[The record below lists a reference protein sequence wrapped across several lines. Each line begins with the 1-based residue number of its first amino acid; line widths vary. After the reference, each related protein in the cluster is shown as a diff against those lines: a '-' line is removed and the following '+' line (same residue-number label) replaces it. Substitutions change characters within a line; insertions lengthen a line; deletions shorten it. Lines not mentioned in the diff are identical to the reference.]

1 MDGRTEANVL
11 SKLPTFALLL
21 ATLPVTKLPFTIDAS
36 EDARG
41 EFPGAPRLQSF
52 SFAQWKGRWVF
63 IGGRA
68 AGYHSVGGGPA
79 EFLRTDANQDV
90 WVVDTTTHPARTYHV
105 PVASL
110 PESLAP
116 VKDQWTST
124 GQLYFQDG
132 PKLYI
137 CGGYGQDHL
146 GKWLTFPLVSQ
157 IDLPGLIDGVMEGR
171 IPASSILFAS
181 TPLVQSAGGELVKL
195 ADDYFYLVMGHVFT
209 GSYTAFEGRG
219 EHNADE
225 VSQTYLNE
233 IRKLKIAETPGGGL
247 TVRLVQTFRNEA
259 EFHRRDLN
267 VTQILS
273 PKGLGIAAYGGVFTP
288 ETQLSYSKPIY
299 FFENSAPT
307 VDSTFEQKMN
317 AYSCA
322 RMLMYDPA
330 AETMYTTFFGGIS
343 RFWWDPAS
351 AAFVENAKV
360 GSKSEATYLD
370 GMQWSDQISTIR
382 TALGGGR
389 EETTELVHPRFLPG
403 FLGTGAVFIPA
414 PDVSRAQ
421 PGVNII
427 DFARLPRTKTLVGY
441 IYGGIRAFPYRF
453 PYNKDSTPYN
463 AGTIPT
469 QPSDLI
475 LRVYVQAQAH

>member
-1 MDGRTEANVL
+1 MK
-11 SKLPTFALLL
+11 KLPTFALML
-21 ATLPVTKLPFTIDAS
+21 AILPVTKLPFTINAS
-36 EDARG
+36 EDARS

-68 AGYHSVGGGPA
+68 AGYHGVGGGPA
-79 EFLRTDANQDV
+79 EFLTTDANQDV
-90 WVVDTTTHPARTYHV
+90 WVVDTTVHPARTYHV

-110 PESLAP
+110 PERLAL
-116 VKDQWTST
+116 VRDQWTST

-146 GKWLTFPLVSQ
+146 GKWQTFPLISQ
-157 IDLPGLIDGVMEGR
+157 IDLPTLIDGVVERR

-195 ADDYFYLVMGHVFT
+195 ADDSFYLVMGHVFT
-209 GSYTAFEGRG
+209 GSYTAFEGHE
-219 EHNADE
+219 EHNAED

-233 IRKLKIAETPGGGL
+233 IRKLKIAPSSGGGL
-247 TVRLVQTFRNEA
+247 TVRLVQVFRDDT

-267 VTQILS
+267 VTQTLS
-273 PKGLGIAAYGGVFTP
+273 HKGLGLAAYGGVFTP
-288 ETQLSYSKPIY
+288 ETQLSYSKPVY
-299 FFENSAPT
+299 LFENSAPV
-307 VDSTFEQKMN
+307 VDSAFEQKMN
-317 AYSCA
+317 SYSCA
-322 RMLMYDPA
+322 RLLMYDPE

-343 RFWWDPAS
+343 RFRWDPAS
-351 AAFVENAKV
+351 AAFVENAKI
-360 GSKSEATYLD
+360 GSKSEATHLD

-382 TALGGGR
+382 TAIAGDR
-389 EETTELVHPRFLPG
+389 DESAEIVHSNVLPA
-403 FLGTGAVFIPA
+403 FLGTGAVFIPS
-414 PDVSRAQ
+414 PEISRAQ
-421 PGVNII
+421 PGSNII
-427 DFARLPRTKTLVGY
+427 DFAQLPRAKTLVGY
-441 IYGGIRAFPYRF
+441 VYGGIRAFPYRF

-475 LRVYVQAQAH
+475 LRVYVQAHAR